1 MGGAGGGMDMIM
13 SESEV
18 ISGKDELLG
27 LLLVVVLFTITVV
40 KLFWF
45 VPIWFV
51 AVFELVAIE

>member
-1 MGGAGGGMDMIM
+1 MDMTM

-40 KLFWF
+40 KLFWLV
-45 VPIWFV
+45 VPVWFA
-51 AVFELVAIE
+51 AVLELVAIE

>member
-1 MGGAGGGMDMIM
+1 MGGAGGGMEKTM

-40 KLFWF
+40 KLF
-45 VPIWFV
+45 
-51 AVFELVAIE
+51 